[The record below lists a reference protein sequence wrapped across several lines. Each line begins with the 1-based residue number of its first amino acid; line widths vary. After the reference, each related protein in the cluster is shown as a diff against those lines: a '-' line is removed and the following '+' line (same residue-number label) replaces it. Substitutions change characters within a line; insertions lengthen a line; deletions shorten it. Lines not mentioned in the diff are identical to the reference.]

1 MRRRSSQLSIALV
14 ALILGVLLVVQLRSQ
29 NPGGGLEGLSA
40 QELTDVVGNLN
51 TRNEQL
57 RTERAQLQAEVQQL
71 AEAEARGENSV
82 GQLQSDLLRIQAW
95 SGLLAVS
102 GPGVRLTVTGPIPGL
117 AVEDLLNELRNAGAE
132 ALSVGGIRVVAG
144 TVVAGSGGAVSV
156 EGTPLGGTFEIAAIG
171 NPPSL
176 TGSLTRPGGMMAQ
189 LRATLPEVE
198 LVVTPVDRLA
208 LAATTRTLTPAHGA
222 PRL

>member
-14 ALILGVLLVVQLRSQ
+14 ALILGALLAVQLQSQ

-71 AEAEARGENSV
+71 TEAEARGENSV

-95 SGLLAVS
+95 SGALAVS
-102 GPGVRLTVTGPIPGL
+102 GPGVRLTVTGPIPGP

-132 ALSVGGIRVVAG
+132 ALAVSGQRVVAG
-144 TVVAGSGGAVSV
+144 TVVAGPVGGVSV
-156 EGTPLGGTFEIAAIG
+156 EGVPLGATFEIAAIG

-176 TGSLTRPGGMMAQ
+176 TGSLTRSGGMMAQ

-198 LVVTPVDRLA
+198 LVVTPADRLV
-208 LAATTRTLTPAHGA
+208 LPATTRTLTPAHAA